1 MWREMHLEQSSS
13 LDVGSLVTPVP
24 FPAMGWQSR
33 KGTTTASE
41 PPTRPGAKFFFLLLQ
56 SMGGSALGLPF
67 PQAASMALCSM
78 QSAGSG
84 QLPQPNG
91 FTPQYAQQLHNQL
104 LMQQGGL
111 PFLNPG
117 TYPEEKLPSV
127 LLCCTVGTTWH

>member
-1 MWREMHLEQSSS
+1 MHLSF
-13 LDVGSLVTPVP
+13 LAGLVLSY
-24 FPAMGWQSR
+24 A
-33 KGTTTASE
+33 
-41 PPTRPGAKFFFLLLQ
+41 LLLQ
-56 SMGGSALGLPF
+56 SMASNSLGLPF

-117 TYPEEKLPSV
+117 TCSEEKAPSILQMSHCWESQSV
-127 LLCCTVGTTWH
+127 KALGHTAQCSFADLKPAL